1 MINIHKVSKRYED
14 QLAVDCISLEIKKG
28 EIFGLLGPNGA
39 GKTTLVNMMCGIAN
53 IDQGSI
59 HIGGHSIQSSPVQ
72 AKSKLGMVP
81 QDLAL
86 FDSLT
91 VMQNL
96 KYFGQLFG
104 LKKKALKTAL
114 DEALDLSQLEEHK
127 HKKVKKLSGGMK
139 RRLNIACSTLHKP
152 ELLILDEPTVGIDPQ
167 SRNHI
172 MDVVKKL
179 NQEHQTTIIYITHY
193 MEEVEKLCHRI
204 AIVDHGQLIIEG
216 NKNFIVDSVSDQNIV
231 KVKCHVISE
240 MDRQKLAACE
250 GVRNVQKTESGIE
263 IALKNTIDFMTLTQ
277 YLHESK
283 VQIESIS
290 IEKPDLEWAFLKLTG
305 HALRD
310 KE

>member
-1 MINIHKVSKRYED
+1 MISINQVSKRYED
-14 QLAVDCISLEIKKG
+14 QLAVDCISLEINKG

-39 GKTTLVNMMCGIAN
+39 GKTTLVNMMCGIAD

-59 HIGGHSIQSSPVQ
+59 HIGGHCIQNAPIL

-81 QDLAL
+81 QDIAL
-86 FDSLT
+86 FDTLT
-91 VMQNL
+91 VLQNL

-104 LKKKALKTAL
+104 LKGSDLKNALG
-114 DEALDLSQLEEHK
+114 EALSLSQLAEYK

-139 RRLNIACSTLHKP
+139 RRLNIACSTMHKP

-179 NQEHQTTIIYITHY
+179 NSDYQTTVIYITHY

-216 NKNFIVDSVSDQNIV
+216 SKNFIIDSVSDQNNV
-231 KVKCHVISE
+231 SVKCHTMS
-240 MDRQKLAACE
+240 DSNLQKLKQCE
-250 GVRNVQKTESGIE
+250 GVRDVHITDEGII
-263 IALKNTIDFMTLTQ
+263 IALKTSIDFMTLSQ
-277 YLHESK
+277 YLHEAQ
-283 VQIESIS
+283 VQIASIS
-290 IEKPDLEWAFLKLTG
+290 IQKPDLEWAFLKLTG